1 LIFLSALVLFAPR
14 YAQQQFLTK
23 KGNVVPM
30 KLFLSATKMVAA
42 LAIVSTSG
50 LLVASDRTLVST
62 TMGSYFCKM
71 SGYWVIHSKGV
82 PFTGSVM
89 ADEGQV
95 TFQLRDGC
103 VEAMQAHPSWISTWA
118 SKDSMSQPIG
128 DIFHWAFD
136 ADCSVA
142 VQEHKPADGRWIS
155 FEQCR
160 WWERSSVTSEPVPA
174 NGAICLGDY
183 EVTFA
188 KGKVVEIASLA
199 KDFQSPSL
207 RRAKEG
213 GFVEWFTSVHSAWN
227 RELRKWFD
235 NQNRSWMWVVAI
247 NAAPASDSPDCVDD
261 DGAIARFWGED

>member
-1 LIFLSALVLFAPR
+1 
-14 YAQQQFLTK
+14 
-23 KGNVVPM
+23 M

-62 TMGSYFCKM
+62 TLGSYFCKM
-71 SGYWVIHSKGV
+71 SEYWVIHSKGV

-103 VEAMQAHPSWISTWA
+103 VEAMQALPSWIPTWA
-118 SKDSMSQPIG
+118 PNYSMSQPIG
-128 DIFHWAFD
+128 DIFHRAFD

-155 FEQCR
+155 FEQR
-160 WWERSSVTSEPVPA
+160 LWLERSSIDNEPAPA
-174 NGAICLGDY
+174 NSTICLGGY
-183 EVTFA
+183 KVTFA
-188 KGKVVEIASLA
+188 EGKVVEIASLA
-199 KDFQSPSL
+199 KDFQSPSS

-247 NAAPASDSPDCVDD
+247 NAAPASESSYYVD